1 LESVTLSLRFTV
13 ERLASIYLH
22 LRLAHLAAL
31 PFLLHPTTK
40 PISLPTFNH
49 FLFETYAARRKGN
62 KTASFVARSSF
73 VLWYLDLVSDVFFVG
88 VVRSDHFPSCNPH
101 LNSPPSLLSTSV
113 PPYTTP
119 KLFVTQNGLLLHI
132 AAHTLVP
139 RSRFHRGGFFFAF
152 GFGRGALLVFLLG

>member
-1 LESVTLSLRFTV
+1 V
-13 ERLASIYLH
+13 
-22 LRLAHLAAL
+22 
-31 PFLLHPTTK
+31 
-40 PISLPTFNH
+40 
-49 FLFETYAARRKGN
+49 
-62 KTASFVARSSF
+62 SFVGRSSF

-139 RSRFHRGGFFFAF
+139 RSRFHRGGFFCFWLRSWGVVGVFARI
-152 GFGRGALLVFLLG
+152 GLARR